1 LQQVQSPPHGALWY
15 FLFQIPVYVCI
26 HRYIRTYI
34 CVYIHTQAIYRPL
47 YKYTH
52 THINIR
58 ALSWT
63 LWKVQQLTLAAH
75 VHTHTQF
82 AVSDSRNS
90 IWAPT
95 AVNTTLTNR
104 RFVRKQTI
112 PIRQDKYFT
121 SLHLLTQKG
130 SYLRTSTLT
139 RSHLVCHE
147 SSNSASNIQQLWWLT
162 LSSQWNEASY
172 SEIFVLIDL

>member
-1 LQQVQSPPHGALWY
+1 MCIHIYTSYIQAY
-15 FLFQIPVYVCI
+15 IPVCA
-26 HRYIRTYI
+26 R
-34 CVYIHTQAIYRPL
+34 
-47 YKYTH
+47 TH
-52 THINIR
+52 THTHTYTHR

-82 AVSDSRNS
+82 IVSDSRNS

-95 AVNTTLTNR
+95 AVNTKLTNR
-104 RFVRKQTI
+104 RFVGKQTL

-121 SLHLLTQKG
+121 SLHLLTQEG

-147 SSNSASNIQQLWWLT
+147 RGNSAPNIQKMWWLT
-162 LSSQWNEASY
+162 PSLLWNEVSY
-172 SEIFVLIDL
+172 AEMFVSINLHQFRLARNLHIRHA